1 MCARSATELDSV
13 RRTPLP
19 EEAEQEGRKRRR
31 RRRRRRRRCRRRRE
45 KIRRPASRIN
55 KNVHK

>member
-31 RRRRRRRRCRRRRE
+31 RRRRRRRE